1 MNLNNFFSFFFRS
14 VLIKSGCYFI
24 QLLDGNQIPF
34 FEKKNSG
41 IFILFPKKNFPCCVE
56 RKKIILQA
64 ILLRG
69 RNSLCGFARG
79 VKTLIDGRLFDGNFC
94 REKFLQNLIF
104 EFSERYLVDEKAFIT
119 LMPTPESSIVSINIR
134 TRDETVVKPSR

>member
-1 MNLNNFFSFFFRS
+1 M
-14 VLIKSGCYFI
+14 
-24 QLLDGNQIPF
+24 
-34 FEKKNSG
+34 
-41 IFILFPKKNFPCCVE
+41 
-56 RKKIILQA
+56 
-64 ILLRG
+64 
-69 RNSLCGFARG
+69 CGFARG
-79 VKTLIDGRLFDGNFC
+79 AKTLMRRLDGRLFDGNFC